1 MKSNFFSI
9 FILFFSFTVIEANAQ
24 APYWNWAVT
33 AGGTNSDR
41 ANAITYSNDGNLLVA
56 GFFHDTVNFESTTV
70 GALEYGMFI
79 AKFNTNGNLIWVKKI
94 AEGNLG
100 IEPQKIFEDS
110 IGNILISGYF
120 GEINTGGDLSFTNGN
135 TFSSLGGLDIF
146 ISKFTASGNFIW
158 ASHIGSLEDDKIAS
172 SINESGVFLQGSR
185 LSDLVLENSSNA
197 DTLFTNFTWH
207 LWATKFNMSGQTEY
221 LSDVA
226 VNTSQM
232 IPTGIVADDS
242 NNFYLSGNYY
252 GHPAVGFF
260 PDTTWLSN
268 AGGYTNIY
276 LMKFHFDSIGLVNK
290 WQQYI
295 GGSGNDFSHAMDIT
309 DNQEIL
315 LTGTYSNSSF
325 FGNDSGSIILNSAI
339 TGAENFIC
347 KYQSNGNLQF
357 AINSGYSISGA
368 ISSSA
373 IIHDD
378 SLIYLCGKYTGA
390 PFFGEG
396 NDTFSLVPIKNFFVA
411 AYTNSGI
418 IHWARGSLSSFI
430 DGLNSITLDDS
441 GHVFAVG
448 FYTLYC
454 VIDTGQTDSL
464 YIPSAGVDD
473 IFIGRLGYK
482 ILTEDTIIIDTT
494 FISMINNVN
503 SLFVY
508 PNPATDFIN
517 IELISSLTSGTLEI
531 YSLYGQLILSEKLL
545 PNTKKILLN
554 TTSLYNGTYL
564 IQLKTKSETLTEKF
578 SIIKDK

>member
-9 FILFFSFTVIEANAQ
+9 FILFFLFTVIKANAQ
-24 APYWNWAVT
+24 APFWNWAVT

-56 GFFHDTVNFESTTV
+56 GFFHDTVNFESATV

-79 AKFNTNGNLIWVKKI
+79 AKYNTNGNLIWVKKI

-110 IGNILISGYF
+110 MGNILVSGYF

-135 TFSSLGGLDIF
+135 SFTSLGGLDIF
-146 ISKFTASGNFIW
+146 VSKFTASGNFIW

-172 SINESGVFLQGSR
+172 AINESGVFLQGSR

-207 LWATKFNMSGQTEY
+207 LWTTKFNMSGQTEY

-252 GHPAVGFF
+252 GHPAIGFY

-276 LMKFHFDSIGLVNK
+276 LLKFHYDSTGLVNK

-347 KYQSNGNLQF
+347 NFQSNGNLQF

-411 AYTNSGI
+411 AYTISGT

-517 IELISSLTSGTLEI
+517 IELKSSLTKSTLEI
-531 YSLYGQLILSEKLL
+531 YSLYGRLILSEKLL
-545 PNTKKILLN
+545 PNTKKIVLN
-554 TTSLYNGTYL
+554 TTSLYNGTYH
-564 IQLKTKSETLTEKF
+564 IQLKTKSETLIEKF

>member
-9 FILFFSFTVIEANAQ
+9 FILFFLFTVIKANAQ
-24 APYWNWAVT
+24 APFWNWAVT

-56 GFFHDTVNFESTTV
+56 GFFHDTVNFESATV

-79 AKFNTNGNLIWVKKI
+79 AKYNTNGNLIWVKKI

-110 IGNILISGYF
+110 MGNILISGYF

-135 TFSSLGGLDIF
+135 SFTSLGGLDIF
-146 ISKFTASGNFIW
+146 VSKFTAFGNFIW

-185 LSDLVLENSSNA
+185 LSDLVLENSSYA

-207 LWATKFNMSGQTEY
+207 LWTTKFNMSGQTEY

-252 GHPAVGFF
+252 GHPAIGFY

-276 LMKFHFDSIGLVNK
+276 LLKFHYDSTGLVNK

-347 KYQSNGNLQF
+347 NFQSNGNLQF

-411 AYTNSGI
+411 AYTISGT

-517 IELISSLTSGTLEI
+517 IELKSSLTNSTLEI
-531 YSLYGQLILSEKLL
+531 YSLYGRLILSEKLL

>member
-9 FILFFSFTVIEANAQ
+9 FILFFLLSVIKANAQ

-56 GFFHDTVNFESTTV
+56 GFFHDTVNFESATV

-79 AKFNTNGNLIWVKKI
+79 AKYNTNGNLIWVKKI

-110 IGNILISGYF
+110 MGNILVSGYF

-135 TFSSLGGLDIF
+135 SFTSLGGLDIF
-146 ISKFTASGNFIW
+146 VSKFTASGNFIW

-207 LWATKFNMSGQTEY
+207 LWTTKFNMSGQTEY

-252 GHPAVGFF
+252 GHPAIGFY

-276 LMKFHFDSIGLVNK
+276 LLKFHYDSTGLVNK

-347 KYQSNGNLQF
+347 NYQSNGNLQF
-357 AINSGYSISGA
+357 AINSGYSISGG
-368 ISSSA
+368 ITSSA

-411 AYTNSGI
+411 AYTISGT

-454 VIDTGQTDSL
+454 VIDTGETDSL

-517 IELISSLTSGTLEI
+517 IELKSSLTNSTLEI
-531 YSLYGQLILSEKLL
+531 YSLYGRLILSEKLL
-545 PNTKKILLN
+545 PNTKKIVLN
-554 TTSLYNGTYL
+554 TTSLYNGTYH
-564 IQLKTKSETLTEKF
+564 IQLKTKSETLIEKF